1 MVYIPFESLS
11 SPSRLSRT
19 TFLAVY
25 LLKAF
30 VGALPTAVQE
40 LVPREDIQTFNLRL
54 DRHARAGNNKA
65 EVLCLNVVEL
75 GDHICSPDSS
85 SVTSQDPI
93 VESIDLG
100 LIQFASVN
108 DRKDTFRTAQQNAA
122 VSKLLDPWQYTDD
135 IMDSLFLLHSIPGET
150 MKTWEGILIE
160 KNKLPAV
167 KLKVMKHIHKSERS
181 RTGNYELHVGD
192 SWQMPYIATG
202 KRGSKRAETKIVEEF
217 STSVRFRNKAT
228 MIAALEAIK
237 LDSEQW
243 KVEVPDWLKQLGVP
257 DGFKKWESD
266 VPPEWIWPTI
276 LIDRAMELLSKPRSA
291 GYHFYNVSAMTQ
303 TTLKDWK
310 EKRDAGVKKVA
321 KRKLTP
327 ENSTPEQKRAHAAA
341 QRKYKANKNLQRQG
355 QGLSQ

>member
-108 DRKDTFRTAQQNAA
+108 DRKDTFCTAQQNAA
-122 VSKLLDPWQYTDD
+122 VSKLLDPWQYTDH

-167 KLKVMKHIHKSERS
+167 SV
-181 RTGNYELHVGD
+181 
-192 SWQMPYIATG
+192 
-202 KRGSKRAETKIVEEF
+202 RAESNETHPQ
-217 STSVRFRNKAT
+217 VR
-228 MIAALEAIK
+228 
-237 LDSEQW
+237 
-243 KVEVPDWLKQLGVP
+243 EV
-257 DGFKKWESD
+257 SD
-266 VPPEWIWPTI
+266 
-276 LIDRAMELLSKPRSA
+276 
-291 GYHFYNVSAMTQ
+291 
-303 TTLKDWK
+303 
-310 EKRDAGVKKVA
+310 
-321 KRKLTP
+321 RKLRAPCWRFLANAVHSHWQTWLQKSRNQDSRRVLHIRP
-327 ENSTPEQKRAHAAA
+327 LPEQSYNDSSSGS
-341 QRKYKANKNLQRQG
+341 YKT
-355 QGLSQ
+355 